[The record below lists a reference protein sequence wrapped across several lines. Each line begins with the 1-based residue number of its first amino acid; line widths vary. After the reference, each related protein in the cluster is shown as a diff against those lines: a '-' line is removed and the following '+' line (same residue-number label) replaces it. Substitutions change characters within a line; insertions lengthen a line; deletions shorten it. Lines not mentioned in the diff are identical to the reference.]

1 MHGLNPPQREAVRYL
16 DGPLLVLAGAGSGK
30 TRVITEK
37 IAYLIGECGMA
48 PQHVMAITFTNKAAR
63 EMKERAAKLVGPRAD
78 EVSISTFHALGA
90 KLLRMEARAVGL
102 KPGFSILDASDTA
115 ALFGELLKGAAG
127 GDMRARVK
135 RIQQRI
141 ALWKNALLG
150 PAEALAQAEDDLDVG
165 AAHVYQEYDRTLKA
179 YQAVDFDDL
188 IRLPVN
194 LLEADEAAAQRW
206 RSRIWHLLVDEYQD
220 TNRCQNRLM
229 RLLTGPRAA
238 FTAVGDDDQSI
249 YAWRGADIENL
260 RLLKDEFPTLKVIKL
275 EQNYRSTTRILKAAN
290 NVIRHNPKL
299 FDKQLWS
306 DKGHGDVI
314 RVMACRDGE
323 HEAAWVVTR
332 LLAHKFE
339 TRGRFR
345 DYAILYRGNFQAR
358 LFEQQL
364 RAHKVPYVLS
374 GGQSFFDRTEIKD
387 VTSYLR
393 LLANDNDDPAFIRA
407 ATTPKRGIG
416 GSTLEALG
424 HAAGRRHLSLFAA
437 IFAPGI
443 ETEIKP
449 AQLAALREFGNFINR
464 IESRASREQ
473 GEAVGAVL
481 EDLLKAIGYE
491 AALFEALE
499 VREAETRWSNVRDF
513 VGWLSAKA
521 AEENKN
527 LLELA
532 QTIALITMLDKQDEK
547 HDAVQLTTLHA
558 AKGLEFRHVYLVG
571 VEEGTLPHREAI
583 DKGDIEEERR
593 LMYVGITRAQLSL
606 NISWCAKRKQGRE
619 YFERTL
625 SRFIDEMDG
634 GGSDDIKREGQGA
647 VPPAPTFDKA
657 AGNAKLAN
665 FKALLAK

>member
-1 MHGLNPPQREAVRYL
+1 
-16 DGPLLVLAGAGSGK
+16 
-30 TRVITEK
+30 
-37 IAYLIGECGMA
+37 
-48 PQHVMAITFTNKAAR
+48 
-63 EMKERAAKLVGPRAD
+63 
-78 EVSISTFHALGA
+78 
-90 KLLRMEARAVGL
+90 
-102 KPGFSILDASDTA
+102 
-115 ALFGELLKGAAG
+115 
-127 GDMRARVK
+127 
-135 RIQQRI
+135 
-141 ALWKNALLG
+141 
-150 PAEALAQAEDDLDVG
+150 VG
-165 AAHVYQEYDRTLKA
+165 AARVYQEYERTLKA

-194 LLEADEAAAQRW
+194 LLEADEDVAQRW

-229 RLLTGPRAA
+229 RLLTGERAA

-249 YAWRGADIENL
+249 YAWRGADIDNL
-260 RLLKDEFPTLKVIKL
+260 RQLQTDFPRLKVIKL

-323 HEAAWVVTR
+323 HEAEWVVTR

-339 TRGRFR
+339 TRGSFR

-364 RAHKVPYVLS
+364 RTHKVPYALS
-374 GGQSFFDRTEIKD
+374 GGQSFFDRAEIKD
-387 VTSYLR
+387 VTSYQR
-393 LLANDNDDPAFIRA
+393 RLANQDDEPPYIRA
-407 ATTPKRGIG
+407 ATTPKRGLG
-416 GSTLEALG
+416 GTTLEALG

-437 IFAPGI
+437 IFAAGV
-443 ETEIKP
+443 EVEIKAP
-449 AQLAALREFGNFINR
+449 QLAALREFGSFINR
-464 IESRASREQ
+464 IESRAARESA
-473 GEAVGAVL
+473 GTVL

-491 AALFEALE
+491 ASLFEALE
-499 VREAETRWSNVRDF
+499 VREAETRWGNVRDF

-521 AEENKN
+521 AEENKH

-532 QTIALITMLDKQDEK
+532 QTIALITMLDKQDENN
-547 HDAVQLTTLHA
+547 DAVQLTTLHA
-558 AKGLEFRHVYLVG
+558 AKGLEFRHVHLVG

-593 LMYVGITRAQLSL
+593 LMYVGITRAQMSL
-606 NISWCAKRKQGRE
+606 NISWCARRKQGRE

-665 FKALLAK
+665 FKALLKK